1 MSSILRPL
9 RLIDPTMLFVSIFT
23 LLSALS
29 ASSKPMLSFSVIP
42 RDLSI
47 SSMASISS
55 SFELTSDTSPLSIS
69 PLSISCSGAS
79 KKKLQINR
87 TPTESIIASIRFLL
101 SIDYFFSLGTGSYPS
116 EPPKSFIG

>member
-29 ASSKPMLSFSVIP
+29 ASSKSMLSFSVIP

-101 SIDYFFSLGTGSYPS
+101 SIDYFFSFGTGS
-116 EPPKSFIG
+116 

>member
-1 MSSILRPL
+1 MSSIFRPL
-9 RLIDPTMLFVSIFT
+9 RLIDPTMLSVSIFT
-23 LLSALS
+23 LLSTLS
-29 ASSKPMLSFSVIP
+29 ASSKPMLSFSLIP

-79 KKKLQINR
+79 KKKLQIKR

-101 SIDYFFSLGTGSYPS
+101 SIGYFFSLGTGSYPS